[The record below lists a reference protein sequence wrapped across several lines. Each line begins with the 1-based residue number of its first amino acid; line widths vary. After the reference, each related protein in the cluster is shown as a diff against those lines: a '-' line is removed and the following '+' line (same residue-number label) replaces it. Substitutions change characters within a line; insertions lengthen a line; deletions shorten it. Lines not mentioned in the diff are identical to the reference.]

1 MAKASTAI
9 SSSRSCFPRRPILIE
24 TKSDL
29 VMDGDDRAE
38 KASRSGVTS

>member
-1 MAKASTAI
+1 MAKASTAM
-9 SSSRSCFPRRPILIE
+9 SSGRSCFSRRPILVE
-24 TKSDL
+24 TTSDL